1 MNEKFTISEN
11 GSHRDPFVVP
21 EGYFDSLEERV
32 MQRIDT
38 MPSPKRTSRTLTF
51 KQLMQWSAAA
61 CVLVAAGLMYWQYSI
76 QTSQIDENTLI
87 SEISTDEEWED
98 AMEYA
103 LIDNEEIAYYLTEA
117 N

>member
-1 MNEKFTISEN
+1 MNEKITTSEN

-38 MPSPKRTSRTLTF
+38 MPSSKRTSRTLTF
-51 KQLMQWSAAA
+51 KQFMQWSAAA

-76 QTSQIDENTLI
+76 QTSQIDDNTLI